1 MKKRL
6 SALLLA
12 AVLMLSGCS
21 LYEAEYSWS
30 EPYSGALV
38 PVGGDAAEVRNLSM
52 LKSALL
58 NLISAHAE
66 SGALSFQHYSG
77 SAVDDLAA
85 VCLEIRT
92 ENPLGAYA
100 VESIGFDTSRI
111 VSYYV
116 ADVSIVYKRTA
127 EEIRAVQEVF
137 SREELSAALTDAL
150 ARFDRSLALRVY
162 TASVDTDYL
171 AALVREL
178 YFADPAMTVAE
189 PELTVE
195 SYPAEGANRIYALSL
210 SYGRAPGVL
219 EEKSRILRAA
229 VAALAAEAPEG
240 DETARALWCART
252 VYALL
257 QDGAEPS
264 GAYAQT
270 PYGALV
276 EHSADS
282 KGAATAMQLLC
293 TAVGVECRVVAGS
306 IGAMGA
312 EEHYWNIL
320 TADGETGHADAA
332 TLGAERPVF
341 GLSDESLWGTYTW
354 STDAYPA
361 CAGISHYD
369 ELFPAPP
376 EETPEP
382 EPAETAPP
390 EPSPPLPAET
400 EMPKTEESGN

>member
-6 SALLLA
+6 PALLLA
-12 AVLMLSGCS
+12 AALLLSGCS
-21 LYEAEYSWS
+21 LYQADYSWS

-100 VESIGFDTSRI
+100 VESISFDTSRI
-111 VSYYV
+111 VSYYI

-137 SREELSAALTDAL
+137 SREELSAALQGAL
-150 ARFDRSLALRVY
+150 ARFDQSLALRVY
-162 TASVDTDYL
+162 TASVDADYL

-178 YFADPAMTVAE
+178 YFADPAVTVAE
-189 PELTVE
+189 PELAVE
-195 SYPAEGANRIYALSL
+195 SYPAEGASRIYALSL

-219 EEKSRILRAA
+219 EERSRVLRAA
-229 VAALAAEAPEG
+229 VSALEAEAPEG

-257 QDGAEPS
+257 LDGAEPS
-264 GAYAQT
+264 GAYAGT
-270 PYGALV
+270 AYGALV

-282 KGAATAMQLLC
+282 KGAALAMQLLC
-293 TAVGVECRVVAGS
+293 TAVGVDCRVVAGS
-306 IGAMGA
+306 VGAMGA

-320 TADGETGHADAA
+320 TADGETGHADVA

-341 GLSDESLWGTYTW
+341 GFSDENLWGTYIWDTE
-354 STDAYPA
+354 SYPA
-361 CAGISHYD
+361 CAGTTRYD
-369 ELFPAPP
+369 ELFPKPA

-382 EPAETAPP
+382 TEPAETAPP
-390 EPSPPLPAET
+390 APEET
-400 EMPKTEESGN
+400 EAPEIIEESGN